1 MHDARHTFACTTL
14 LGWYRAGVDDIEAR
28 LPLLSTY
35 MGHANPA
42 HTFWYLSAVPELLSL
57 AAQRREQNGGSRP

>member
-1 MHDARHTFACTTL
+1 MSTVTA
-14 LGWYRAGVDDIEAR
+14 WYRAGLDVNAR

-42 HTFWYLSAVPELLSL
+42 NSMYWYLSATPELLAL
-57 AAQRREQNGGSRP
+57 AAERRERSRSARP